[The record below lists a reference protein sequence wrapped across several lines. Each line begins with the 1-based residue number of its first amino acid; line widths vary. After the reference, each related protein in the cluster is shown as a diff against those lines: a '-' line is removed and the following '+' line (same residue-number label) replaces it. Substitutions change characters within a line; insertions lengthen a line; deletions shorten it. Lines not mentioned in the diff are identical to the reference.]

1 VGRRWNVSGVEAA
14 HRVHVLEDRGQ
25 LQRVA
30 PDLVFVEGEP
40 GKARHVSYL
49 LGRDKAI

>member
-1 VGRRWNVSGVEAA
+1 VGGWRDVSGVEPA
-14 HRVHVLEDRGQ
+14 HRVDVLEDRGQ
-25 LQRVA
+25 LHRVA